1 MTKFRSIL
9 LLLLVFT
16 CVVKA
21 GNIDDIRQVLE
32 KSSTSKVQEKVYIHT
47 DNQCYFVGDTLWYK
61 AYVVRADDLKPTNLS
76 RVLYVELLSP
86 DGLLV
91 ERQNIV
97 INAKGFTSG
106 QFVLTDSLY
115 SGYYEIRAYT
125 RWMLNFNVRHHR
137 YRRDET
143 WWFYNKEMAA
153 DYFRVWDGLY
163 SRVLPIYSKPSEPG
177 NYDAHRMYQRPK
189 TRLPKQKK
197 PDLEVT
203 FFPEGGHLIE
213 NVENHVAF
221 EAVNQFGEAVNISG
235 TVTID
240 GTQPINIKTEYMGR
254 GSFILPPTTKHAK
267 ARFTYLGK
275 NYSFNLPKPER
286 QGVTVKLENGKLNI
300 QQKDL
305 PQDKE
310 YGLSIMCRGVLKHFT
325 KLNGASSITLPMNEL
340 PTGVN
345 DLTVFDSD
353 GQILADRLFFVNQ
366 HDMDNSVITADID
379 ATHTYAPYE
388 KIEIPVHLPAVN
400 EPTTF
405 SLSIRDTY
413 TDEPSY
419 DNATILTDLLL
430 SSELKGFVAYPAHY
444 FEKDDELH
452 QRHLDLLMLV
462 QGWRKYKWEV
472 LADTAQ
478 HMRYE
483 PERGLTIEGSV
494 YKMLSLN
501 EVEPD
506 EVENWQNGVGMVG
519 HKTKVE
525 DEEEDPFAEET
536 ETTGEEIIS
545 AHSDDTESDTWTGMG
560 DIEYGALGNANDNLG
575 VNHSNLRY
583 DVLVEAELSA
593 GGEYVGGVMK
603 TENGRFVFNVPPFYG
618 NAFLNMKAYK
628 ENDSIKKNMA
638 SRKDRSIMDEDAY
651 PDFYVKRDLF
661 YPMYTHDYTF
671 YEKHQPDYDE
681 EMLIDTLSEFSME
694 NDVHQLQ
701 NVSVTGH
708 RRGRRAIDW
717 NKPAFVMDAYDLYND
732 ITDRGLSFGKL
743 DMRQFPVQVSKYLYG
758 NMNRYTTYNVDGRI
772 GGAVY
777 YRNYN
782 PDPSETAEEGRF
794 RAHRTSEAVYKDLKL
809 KRLQD
814 IRVFSDYEPRTE
826 DSTMVESIYSPDV
839 TVELVTY
846 PNDGAQITFRD
857 RHILFRG
864 FNQPEQFYQ
873 PDYSNREPGSV
884 PADYRRTLY
893 WNPNAVSDENGQFT
907 ASFYNNAKE
916 TRLHMT
922 AAGIASDG
930 RLLHAK

>member
-1 MTKFRSIL
+1 MTKSFRIL
-9 LLLLVFT
+9 LLLLLLPMLA
-16 CVVKA
+16 KA
-21 GNIDDIRQVLE
+21 GSIEDIRQALE
-32 KSSTSKVQEKVYIHT
+32 SSSQSRIQEKVYIHT

-61 AYVVRADDLKPTNLS
+61 AYVVRADNLMPTNMS
-76 RVLYVELLSP
+76 RILYVELLSP

-97 INAKGFTSG
+97 INPKGYTSG
-106 QFVLTDSLY
+106 QFILEDSLY

-143 WWFYNKEMAA
+143 WWFYNKQMAA

-163 SRVLPIYSKPSEPG
+163 SRVLPVYSKPAEAG

-213 NVENHVAF
+213 NTENHIAF
-221 EAVNQFGEAVNISG
+221 EAVNQFGEAVSINGTIS
-235 TVTID
+235 ID
-240 GTQPINIKTEYMGR
+240 GMPDMTIKTEYMGR
-254 GSFILPPTTKHAK
+254 GSFTLTPTNKHAK

-275 NYSFNLPKPER
+275 NYSFDLPKPER
-286 QGVTVKLENGKLNI
+286 QGVAIKLEDNLLKL
-300 QQKDL
+300 QMKDL

-310 YGLSIMCRGVLKHFT
+310 YGLSIMCRGVLKHFS
-325 KLNGASSITLPMNEL
+325 KLTGTSSIELPIKQL

-353 GQILADRLFFVNQ
+353 GQILADRLFFINQ
-366 HDMDNSVITADID
+366 HDMDNSIITADLD
-379 ATHTYAPYE
+379 ATHTYEPYE
-388 KIEIPVHLPAVN
+388 KIDIPVQLPNVT

-419 DNATILTDLLL
+419 DNSTILTDLLL

-444 FEKDDELH
+444 FEKDDEQH
-452 QRHLDLLMLV
+452 RRHLDLLMLV
-462 QGWRKYKWEV
+462 QGWRKYKWEA

-478 HMRYE
+478 QMRYE
-483 PERGLTIEGSV
+483 PEKGLTIEGTV

-501 EVEPD
+501 EVEPE
-506 EVENWQNGVGMVG
+506 EVGSWQDGVGMVG
-519 HKTKVE
+519 RMTKHE
-525 DEEEDPFAEET
+525 DDEKNPFE
-536 ETTGEEIIS
+536 
-545 AHSDDTESDTWTGMG
+545 DDTESEESDVISSYSAQEPADTWSAVG
-560 DIEYGALGNANDNLG
+560 DIEYGSLGNANDDLG
-575 VNHSNLRY
+575 VNHGGLRY
-583 DVLVEAELSA
+583 EVLVEAEISA
-593 GGEYVGGVMK
+593 GGQYVGGVQK
-603 TENGRFVFNVPPFYG
+603 TENGRYIFNVPPFYG
-618 NAFLNMKAYK
+618 YAYLNMKAYK
-628 ENDSIKKNMA
+628 ENDSIKKNMS
-638 SRKDRSIMDEDAY
+638 SRKDVSVMDEDAY

-661 YPMYTHDYTF
+661 YPIFTHDYTY
-671 YEKHQPDYDE
+671 YEKHQPDYSE
-681 EMLIDTLSEFSME
+681 EMLIDTLSDLSME

-717 NKPAFVMDAYDLYND
+717 HKPAFVMDAYDLYND

-758 NMNRYTTYNVDGRI
+758 NMNRYTKYNVDGRVA
-772 GGAVY
+772 GAVY

-782 PDPSETAEEGRF
+782 PDPSEAAEEGRF
-794 RAHRTSEAVYKDLKL
+794 RAHRTSQDVYHNLKL
-809 KRLQD
+809 KRLKN
-814 IRVFSDYEPRTE
+814 IRVFTDYEPRTE
-826 DSTMVESIYSPDV
+826 DSTMVENVYSPDV
-839 TVELVTY
+839 TIELENFPDEGV
-846 PNDGAQITFRD
+846 QRTFRD
-857 RHILFRG
+857 RHIMFQG
-864 FNQPEQFYQ
+864 FNQAAQFYQ

-893 WNPNAVSDENGQFT
+893 WNPNAVSDENGRFT

-916 TRLHMT
+916 TRLHMS
-922 AAGIASDG
+922 AAGITSDG